1 VRASGFIAEKR
12 DGLEHPGGRIREFI
26 ESLSDGSAEPVH
38 ASAWLMAAYIRGL
51 SPRETTELTLAIRDS
66 GRVLEWPSDPRPLAD
81 KHSTGGVGDKI
92 SLILAPLCTAM
103 GLRVPMISGRTLG
116 HTGGT
121 LDKLESIPGFRT
133 GLGLDEFQDIVATV
147 GAAMCGQ
154 TDDLAPADRLLY
166 SLRDATSTVDSI
178 PLITAS
184 ILGKKLAEGTDVL
197 VFDVKCGRG
206 AFMKTPDQAGTLAA
220 SLLGAAR
227 AAGKRARALVTD
239 MDLLLGMTAGNSL
252 ETAEALDVLEGGG
265 PPDVR
270 SLTVDLAS
278 LMLSEAFPDRGGPGA
293 FEEGCRGSLDSGSAL
308 RSFELMTEA
317 QGGDLDAFRARSAAR
332 VAVEVRSTRSG
343 DFAGMDALV
352 VGETV
357 RALGGG
363 RYMTS
368 DPVDHSVGWEQVAPG
383 GSRLSAGDLV
393 GLVHACDR
401 GAGEAAARALEQ
413 GMVWDRPAGPVVLG
427 VM

>member
-1 VRASGFIAEKR
+1 
-12 DGLEHPGGRIREFI
+12 
-26 ESLSDGSAEPVH
+26 
-38 ASAWLMAAYIRGL
+38 
-51 SPRETTELTLAIRDS
+51 
-66 GRVLEWPSDPRPLAD
+66 
-81 KHSTGGVGDKI
+81 
-92 SLILAPLCTAM
+92 M

-133 GLGLDEFQDIVATV
+133 DLGLGEFQGIVASV
-147 GAAMCGQ
+147 GTAMCGQ

-166 SLRDATSTVDSI
+166 SLRDATSTVESI

-184 ILGKKLAEGTDVL
+184 ILGKKLAEGTEVL

-206 AFMKTPDQAGTLAA
+206 AFMKTRARADALAE
-220 SLLGAAR
+220 SLLGASR
-227 AAGKRARALVTD
+227 AAGRRARALVTD

-252 ETAEALDVLEGGG
+252 ETAEAIEVLEGGG

-270 SLTVDLAS
+270 SLSVELAS
-278 LMLSEAFPDRGGPGA
+278 LMLSEAFPDRGDPAA
-293 FEEGCRGSLDSGSAL
+293 FAEGCRGSLDSGAAL
-308 RSFELMTEA
+308 RSFELMAEA
-317 QGGDLDAFRARSAAR
+317 QGGDLGAFRTRSGARAS
-332 VAVEVRSTRSG
+332 VEMRSPRSG
-343 DFAGMDALV
+343 DFSGMDALV

-363 RYMTS
+363 RYRTA
-368 DPVDHSVGWEQVAPG
+368 DPVDHSVGWQQVSPG
-383 GSRLSAGDLV
+383 GSRLRAGDLV
-393 GLVHACDR
+393 GLVLASDR
-401 GAGEAAARALEQ
+401 REGEAAARALEQ